1 MGYTT
6 YTCPS
11 ARTCGGCEWL
21 AVPYPLQLRR
31 KYEQVRELFSD
42 ILEADGATL
51 TDIAGV
57 SGKPLAYRHKAA
69 TPFAPGPRRSI
80 RSGLYAQGSHRIVPC
95 ATCLVEDP
103 RARAILNEVAHIA
116 TRLHISAYN
125 EDTGR
130 GVLRHAI
137 IRTGWKTDEILLTI
151 VTHGRDFHAA
161 HEFIRTLHHAC
172 PTITSCVQNVNTRKT
187 NAMLG
192 HESHILWGSG
202 VMHDELLGCRFE
214 IGPTSFYQTNPAQTE
229 RLYQLALEAA
239 DLSHSDLVL
248 DAYCGTGTIGIC
260 AAAAARR
267 QENELRVIGIESV
280 ADAVACAKRNACANG
295 VGDACRFYAG
305 DASRWIQQRAADL
318 DHLDVV
324 IMDPPRAGSTPAFLH
339 RVCMLAASRIV
350 YVSCDIRTQARD
362 IRFLRDGGYRL
373 VQLSPVDMF
382 PHTKHVETV
391 ALLSRT

>member
-1 MGYTT
+1 
-6 YTCPS
+6 
-11 ARTCGGCEWL
+11 
-21 AVPYPLQLRR
+21 
-31 KYEQVRELFSD
+31 
-42 ILEADGATL
+42 
-51 TDIAGV
+51 
-57 SGKPLAYRHKAA
+57 
-69 TPFAPGPRRSI
+69 
-80 RSGLYAQGSHRIVPC
+80 
-95 ATCLVEDP
+95 
-103 RARAILNEVAHIA
+103 
-116 TRLHISAYN
+116 
-125 EDTGR
+125 
-130 GVLRHAI
+130 
-137 IRTGWKTDEILLTI
+137 
-151 VTHGRDFHAA
+151 
-161 HEFIRTLHHAC
+161 
-172 PTITSCVQNVNTRKT
+172 
-187 NAMLG
+187 
-192 HESHILWGSG
+192 
-202 VMHDELLGCRFE
+202 MHDELLGCRFE

-239 DLSHSDLVL
+239 DLSHSNLVL

-324 IMDPPRAGSTPAFLH
+324 IMDPPRAGPRPPSSSCLYAS
-339 RVCMLAASRIV
+339 AADSL
-350 YVSCDIRTQARD
+350 VSCDIRTQARD

-373 VQLSPVDMF
+373 VQLPPSIF